1 MFWQTVPDCS
11 GTMRADRYPLSIK
24 IKEISGMPDSN
35 EEDGVVPLP
44 CRGCTVECPDRARCG
59 GLPWRIAREQ
69 EPGDRESDG
78 ATQR

>member
-1 MFWQTVPDCS
+1 
-11 GTMRADRYPLSIK
+11 
-24 IKEISGMPDSN
+24 MPDSN

-69 EPGDRESDG
+69 APGDRESDG

>member
-1 MFWQTVPDCS
+1 
-11 GTMRADRYPLSIK
+11 
-24 IKEISGMPDSN
+24 MPDSN

-44 CRGCTVECPDRARCG
+44 CRGCTVDCPDRTHCG

-69 EPGDRESDG
+69 GPGSKESDG